1 MFVEDEP
8 DLYEI
13 LSVLFEL
20 WGHDIIAFQTG
31 EDAVDWLQLVEEEG
45 STEDL
50 PELALLDI
58 RLPGE
63 IDGIEICKQIRQNRL
78 LANIPVILA
87 TAYRLTHKQIEQI
100 MADTQA
106 DLLLHKPLP
115 SAAEFHSMLDRL
127 IAQKNGR

>member
-31 EDAVDWLQLVEEEG
+31 EEAVDWLTQVEQDG
-45 STEDL
+45 DTEDL

-63 IDGIEICKQIRQNRL
+63 IDGIEICKQIRQNSL
-78 LANIPVILA
+78 LAEIPVILA
-87 TAYRLTHKQIEQI
+87 TAYRLTPKQIEQI
-100 MADTQA
+100 MAETQA
-106 DLLLHKPLP
+106 DMLLHKPLP
-115 SAAEFHSMLDRL
+115 NAAEFHKMLDRL
-127 IAQKNGR
+127 ITQKNGR